1 MAVLTIT
8 VTGLGPQLVAG
19 IPQLVELTT
28 NLPAT
33 IYFTLDGSEPTVYSA
48 VYTQVIQLP
57 TATRVRLKALAVSGP
72 DSGTLDITFSALPG
86 IVHPTRRFDGY
97 GGGIIVD
104 AYGVPEVVIDGYG
117 PDISRPVTDNNYP
130 VDLAVRGSDIPLA
143 DLDIKY
149 SRTNEEGDGPGTLI
163 SVGFPSDLGNRESAI
178 DARSSSPNNNNVY
191 FNPRSQFVVID
202 GRDGYQD
209 QSVFIINR
217 PMGGTMDDTK
227 YLGGKMI
234 YEPAPYISG
243 ALARH
248 FYNYE
253 KGIAVFYYFDGN
265 ECRWIK
271 SIQKIQ
277 EPPLPDGVGMR
288 RGTGVPLVF
297 KWVYGKRSMI

>member
-8 VTGLGPQLVAG
+8 AVGLGPQLIAG
-19 IPQLVELTT
+19 IPQLVELVT

-33 IYFTLDGSEPTVYSA
+33 VFFTLDGSEPNVSSPVY
-48 VYTQVIQLP
+48 VYAIELP
-57 TATRVRLKALAVSGP
+57 TATRIRLRALAVSGP
-72 DSGTLDITFSALPG
+72 DTGTLDITFSALPG

-97 GGGIIVD
+97 GGGIIID
-104 AYGVPEVVIDGYG
+104 GYGVPEVVVDGYG
-117 PDISRPVTDNNYP
+117 PDTTREITDGTYP
-130 VDLAVRGSDIPLA
+130 VDLPVRGSDIPLA

-149 SRTNEEGDGPGTLI
+149 SRTNEEGDGTGTLI
-163 SVGFPSDLGNRESAI
+163 AIGFPSDLGQRESAV
-178 DARSSSPNNNNVY
+178 DPRASSPNHNNVY
-191 FNPRSQFVVID
+191 FNPRSQFIVID
-202 GRDGYQD
+202 GRDGYAD

-227 YLGGKMI
+227 YLGGKAV

-253 KGIAVFYYFDGN
+253 KGIAVFYYFDHN